1 VGLTRRDLV
10 KSFSFLPLAWS
21 TFLFGETGRNNNSE
35 QTTVQAALE
44 AGDWVEGTP
53 KWWWKYVF
61 PTPDTLWR
69 AVSQAAVLGPD
80 PSPWRQQIGTIL
92 QAAVMLQTSAA
103 TKDRAASARL
113 RSEAITSINGAL
125 KGLESQKAE
134 R

>member
-1 VGLTRRDLV
+1 MGLTRRHLV

-21 TFLFGETGRNNNSE
+21 TFLFGKPGPTNNTE
-35 QTTVQAALE
+35 PPTVQAALE
-44 AGDWVEGTP
+44 PGDWVEGTP

-69 AVSQAAVLGPD
+69 AVSQAAVLGPS
-80 PSPWRQQIGTIL
+80 PEPWRQQIGAIL

-103 TKDRAASARL
+103 VKDRAAAAKL
-113 RSEAITSINGAL
+113 RGEAINNINGAV
-125 KGLESQKAE
+125 KELESRKSA